1 MSVMKEIKDK
11 NAKSIQKQRE
21 IAFDYLFKSARD
33 FLLPGS
39 IYFFEYNPKF
49 KSNLKH
55 WDKYPLVLVTD
66 IYDNGFMGANLHYTT
81 AKRRTILAQKYLN
94 NNIASSSMPD
104 KLFHRYITGRAENIF
119 FEVPDDDLIEY
130 AALPLEQFYDN
141 KNRFVSAKKVQ
152 LGNRR

>member
-1 MSVMKEIKDK
+1 MSVIQEIKEKD
-11 NAKSIQKQRE
+11 AKTVSRQRE

-33 FLLPGS
+33 FILPGS
-39 IYFFEYNPKF
+39 VYFFEYNPKF
-49 KSNLKH
+49 KFNLKH

-66 IYDNGFMGANLHYTT
+66 IYEDGFMGANLHYTT
-81 AKRRTILAQKYLN
+81 AKRRTALAQKYLN
-94 NNIASSSMPD
+94 NSIGSSSMPD
-104 KLFHRYITGRAENIF
+104 KLFHRYIIDRADNIF
-119 FEVPDDDLIEY
+119 FEVPDEDLIEY

>member
-1 MSVMKEIKDK
+1 MSVFKEIKEKDVRTV
-11 NAKSIQKQRE
+11 SKQRE
-21 IAFDYLFKSARD
+21 IAFDYLFKSAREYA
-33 FLLPGS
+33 LPGTF
-39 IYFFEYNPKF
+39 YFFEYNPKY
-49 KSNLKH
+49 KANLKH

-66 IYDNGFMGANLHYTT
+66 IYENGFMGANLHYTT
-81 AKRRTILAQKYLN
+81 AKRRTSLAQKYLN
-94 NNIASSSMPD
+94 KSIGSSSMPD
-104 KLFHRYITGRAENIF
+104 KLFHRYIIDRADNIF